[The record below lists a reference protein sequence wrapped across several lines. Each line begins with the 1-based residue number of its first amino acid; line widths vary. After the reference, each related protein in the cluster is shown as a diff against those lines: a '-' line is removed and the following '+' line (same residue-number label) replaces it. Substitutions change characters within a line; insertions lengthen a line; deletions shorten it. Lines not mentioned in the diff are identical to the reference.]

1 MERSEFEKLSIAV
14 SLLSQPESI
23 SFASEKDLLE
33 QIEPF
38 KDGLIIKDDVYQ
50 AVYLPSVWEQ
60 LPDKKDFLSSLKVK
74 AGLSA
79 DYFSNTFEAFKF
91 NSEYI
96 K

>member
-1 MERSEFEKLSIAV
+1 M
-14 SLLSQPESI
+14 LSQPESI

-60 LPDKKDFLSSLKVK
+60 LPDKQEFLKSLKRK
-74 AGLSA
+74 AGLSE
-79 DYFSNTFEAFKF
+79 DYFSNTFEAYKF
-91 NSEYI
+91 SSEYI